1 MGGKVKSVALVAVL
15 IVIACA
21 LPLSAQDEVIQ
32 NAVLEGVQLSSEPGD
47 APHETYVSGYFIFRD
62 KPTSY
67 FYELRHRDKQL
78 VFEFN
83 DTEKG
88 ASPIESQSMDPITGF
103 TVEQERIDINED
115 VAGLNPEWHEMVRVT
130 FDLKKL
136 PIVTVKDEYSVI
148 TFSYPWTTDPSKLE
162 EYTVKEKNAKP
173 VIFSTAGVGVVGAAA
188 LGYFIYR
195 QNNKKPEPDKPL
207 DISDLPYREQEL

>member
-1 MGGKVKSVALVAVL
+1 MEGKVKFGLLVSVLLVFAL
-15 IVIACA
+15 A
-21 LPLSAQDEVIQ
+21 LPSSAQDEVIQ

-67 FYELRHRDKQL
+67 FYELRRREKQL

-88 ASPIESQSMDPITGF
+88 VSPIESQSIEPITGF
-103 TVEQERIDINED
+103 TVEQEKFDINED
-115 VAGLNPEWHEMVRVT
+115 VAGLKPEWHDMVRVT
-130 FDLKKL
+130 FNLKKL

-148 TFSYPWTTDPSKLE
+148 TFSYPWTTDPSKIDE
-162 EYTVKEKNAKP
+162 FTVKEKNRAP
-173 VIFSTAGVGVVGAAA
+173 IIFSTAGVGLLGAGV
-188 LGYFIYR
+188 LTWYLVR
-195 QNNKKPEPDKPL
+195 PDEVKPDPPL
-207 DISDLPYREQEL
+207 DITDLPSREREL